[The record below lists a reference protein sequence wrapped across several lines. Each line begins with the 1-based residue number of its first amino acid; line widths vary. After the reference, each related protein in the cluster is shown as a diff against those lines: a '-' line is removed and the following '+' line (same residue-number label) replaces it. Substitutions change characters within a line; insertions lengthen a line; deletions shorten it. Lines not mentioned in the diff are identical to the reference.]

1 MEKESNGIFGAQ
13 DPIVICNKKM
23 VKKGGIFVVVRL
35 NMVVEVVNV
44 AHLKN
49 ISDYLNRKVPVVQ
62 GNIIDVHENFV
73 LEKVVENKVVLEII
87 LV

>member
-1 MEKESNGIFGAQ
+1 MEKESNDIFGAQ
-13 DPIVICNKKM
+13 ALIVIYNKKM
-23 VKKGGIFVVVRL
+23 VKKDGIFVVVQL

-44 AHLKN
+44 VHLKN
-49 ISDYLNRKVPVVQ
+49 ILDYLNRKVPVVR
-62 GNIIDVHENFV
+62 GNTIDVHENFV